1 MRVIRRLHDDD
12 QGAVLALYALGFIAI
27 IGMLALTL
35 DLGRAVAVKRDMVNG
50 ADAAALGAAQECAVA
65 RDPVAAQAVAGDL
78 TALNRDGA
86 TVTGFSAP
94 ECEGSTLTD
103 VRTVTVDTQV
113 PVDYFIAPIVG
124 FDSVN
129 VAADAVAI
137 YGPLAGANAVPI
149 SVNYSSLFDCGIFPY
164 DLNNPPTECT
174 LAYPKDTL
182 QEPRWGVLDLSEW
195 GDRDAAPCMVSASES
210 MDIITGGGYAPEVWL
225 SEDGPPN
232 WDCVDNGLSNSV
244 WEALEGR
251 TLIFPVIDL
260 YGDYPEEGMGTP
272 SEGET
277 KPGGEECTA
286 APSDPLAATCQI
298 DTMNVVMWIELTV
311 PPGGVTKH
319 GDDVFVH
326 VQWDG
331 GTVTTSG
338 LPGKA
343 PDTGV
348 YAVRLVD

>member
-12 QGAVLALYALGFIAI
+12 RGAVLALYALGFIAI

-35 DLGRAVAVKRDMVNG
+35 DLGRAVAAKRDMVNG

-65 RDPVAAQAVAGDL
+65 RDATSAQAVAAGL
-78 TALNRDGA
+78 TDRNRGGA
-86 TVTGFSAP
+86 TVTSFSAP
-94 ECEGSTLTD
+94 DCEATTLTD
-103 VRTVTVDTQV
+103 VRTVTVGTQV
-113 PVDYFIAPIVG
+113 PVDYYIAPIVG
-124 FDSVN
+124 FDSVD
-129 VAADAVAI
+129 VTADAVAI
-137 YGPLAGANAVPI
+137 YGPIAGANAVPI
-149 SVNYSSLFDCGIFPY
+149 TVNYNSLFDCGIFPY
-164 DLNNPPTECT
+164 DLNNPPTECD

-182 QEPRWGVLDLSEW
+182 TEPRWGVLDLSEW
-195 GDRDAAPCMVSASES
+195 GDPNAAPCHVSAQES
-210 MDIITGGGYAPEVWL
+210 MDIITGGGVFPEVWL
-225 SEDGPPN
+225 NETPPT

-244 WEALEGR
+244 WEALEGK

-260 YGDYPEEGMGTP
+260 DGAYSGHASY
-272 SEGET
+272 GET
-277 KPGGEECTA
+277 KPGGVDCTA
-286 APSDPLAATCQI
+286 APADPNAAMCQI

-319 GDDVFVH
+319 GDDVFIH

-331 GTVTTSG
+331 GTVSTSG
-338 LPGKA
+338 LPGPA